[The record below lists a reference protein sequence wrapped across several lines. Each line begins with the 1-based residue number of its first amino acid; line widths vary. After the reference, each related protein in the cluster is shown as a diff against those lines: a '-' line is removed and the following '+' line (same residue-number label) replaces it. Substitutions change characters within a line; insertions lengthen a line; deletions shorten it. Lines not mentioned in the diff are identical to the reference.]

1 MSPLISVI
9 ASAMM
14 KIDIRTK
21 LTFETYENINNSILL
36 TIKAV
41 LML

>member
-14 KIDIRTK
+14 KINFRTK
-21 LTFETYENINNSILL
+21 LIFETYDNTNNSILL

-41 LML
+41 LVL

>member
-14 KIDIRTK
+14 KINLRTK
-21 LTFETYENINNSILL
+21 LTLETYDNINNSILL

-41 LML
+41 LVL

>member
-9 ASAMM
+9 ASTMM
-14 KIDIRTK
+14 KINIRKK
-21 LTFETYENINNSILL
+21 LTFEAYDNTNNSILL

-41 LML
+41 LVL